1 MKNTVY
7 YLPGM
12 GGRIDTG
19 LGKGILDRGFQVV
32 GRETRDNFKNLPFQ
46 GQIDAVAADLQEH
59 FWYEGSIVIANSF
72 GCYLF
77 LHAQLKL
84 APFPG
89 KAVILSPIIGP
100 SKNNEVQMGFY
111 PPRADVLHKAAVDG
125 TFPCPLNA
133 EIHVG
138 SEDWQSGSA
147 GVVEFANAVGLPV
160 NVADGL
166 GHMLGTDYVGN
177 ILDRTLLQK

>member
-1 MKNTVY
+1 
-7 YLPGM
+7 
-12 GGRIDTG
+12 
-19 LGKGILDRGFQVV
+19 
-32 GRETRDNFKNLPFQ
+32 
-46 GQIDAVAADLQEH
+46 
-59 FWYEGSIVIANSF
+59 
-72 GCYLF
+72 
-77 LHAQLKL
+77 
-84 APFPG
+84 
-89 KAVILSPIIGP
+89 
-100 SKNNEVQMGFY
+100 MGFY

-125 TFPCPLNA
+125 TFPCPFNA

-138 SEDWQSGSA
+138 SEDWQSGPA